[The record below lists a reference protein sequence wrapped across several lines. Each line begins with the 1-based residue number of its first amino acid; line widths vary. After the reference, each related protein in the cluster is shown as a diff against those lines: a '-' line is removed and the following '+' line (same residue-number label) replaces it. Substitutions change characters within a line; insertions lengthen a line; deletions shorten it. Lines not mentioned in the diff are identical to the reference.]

1 LPRGARPADAPTRSP
16 TVGRAP
22 EKYPALVT
30 GCAGFI
36 GSHLT
41 ESLLAD
47 GHAVIGVDCFND
59 NYRREDKRANLDRAR
74 QHDAFHLLC
83 ADLVEADLPALLERC
98 DVVYH
103 LAGEPGVR
111 SSWGQRF
118 DRYTHHNVSATQRLL
133 EAARAVP
140 GRRIVYASSSSVYG
154 DALALPTREDAAP
167 QPLSPYGVTK
177 LAAEQ
182 MCELY
187 RAEHGVDTVSL
198 RYFSVY
204 GPRQRPDMAFRRFCD
219 AIVAGRPLEVF
230 GDGRQT
236 RDFTYV
242 EDVVAATR
250 AAGEG
255 DASGVL
261 NVGGGGGISVNRAL
275 ELLAGIAGRPLDVRR
290 GDRESGDVH
299 HTGADITRARRRLG
313 WRPRTGVEDGLAAE
327 FAWALSASR
336 AAPARRPGAA
346 CRSAAGTVGLTA

>member
-1 LPRGARPADAPTRSP
+1 LAS
-16 TVGRAP
+16 
-22 EKYPALVT
+22 ALVT

-47 GHAVIGVDCFND
+47 GHAVTGIDCFND
-59 NYRREDKRANLDRAR
+59 NYRRADKRLNLARALD
-74 QHDAFHLLC
+74 HDAFHLVC
-83 ADLVEADLPALLERC
+83 DDVVDADMRALLEGC

-111 SSWGQRF
+111 SSWGRRF
-118 DRYTHHNVSATQRLL
+118 DRYTRHNVAATQRLL

-140 GRRIVYASSSSVYG
+140 GTRIVYASSSSVYG
-154 DALALPTREDAAP
+154 DALALPTPEDAP
-167 QPLSPYGVTK
+167 PRPLSPYGVTK

-187 RAEHGVDTVSL
+187 RAEHGVKTVSL

-219 AIVAGRPLEVF
+219 AIVADRPIEVF

-242 EDVVAATR
+242 ADVVAATR

-261 NVGGGGGISVNRAL
+261 NIGGGGGISVNRAL

-290 GDRESGDVH
+290 GARESGDVH
-299 HTGADITRARRRLG
+299 HTGADIARARTALG
-313 WRPRTGVEDGLAAE
+313 WGPGTAVEDGLANE
-327 FAWALSASR
+327 FAWAVSASAAAPVRRR
-336 AAPARRPGAA
+336 AAAY
-346 CRSAAGTVGLTA
+346 RSAAGTVGSTA